1 MLLSRIHEANAA
13 PFVDSFSCWVS
24 CACARLG
31 GLSLPPGCA
40 RAQFAFHST
49 ASTRAGLEPFQLFN
63 VVQFMMYDRSN
74 CGSVTVD
81 ETMTMLYARYGKD
94 RLESEMKVLFGDDL
108 KADGDGSLTFVQYL
122 NAVNVRLPKNA
133 GGKKKATSRRKRK

>member
-1 MLLSRIHEANAA
+1 MLGRVARMWARSMCEAQPGL
-13 PFVDSFSCWVS
+13 PFVAALFTL
-24 CACARLG
+24 R
-31 GLSLPPGCA
+31 
-40 RAQFAFHST
+40 
-49 ASTRAGLEPFQLFN
+49 TRAGLEPFQLFN

-94 RLESEMKVLFGDDL
+94 RLESEMKVLFGEDL

-122 NAVNVRLPKNA
+122 NAVNVRLPKSS
-133 GGKKKATSRRKRK
+133 GKKKATSRRKRK